1 MRFKFTFL
9 FAAVIAPTLSFG
21 QPLADRL
28 PADAEIYVGWSG
40 TDSIGPGYDQSH
52 LKAILDAS
60 QIGQFVHESIPRLI
74 SAIGEK
80 DAQSAQ
86 QVRLVMDILA
96 PLTVHPSAF
105 YFGGLT
111 PGGPLPKV
119 ALICD
124 AGADG
129 PKIVTQITQLLQQ
142 APGNPF
148 TCSAIGTL
156 VVLSDFTFAEQTEN
170 PLSKNTN
177 FQAVMGSLGKDPAA
191 VFYVNA
197 KAVTTTISDAVQ
209 MYGPPQARQVWSQAR
224 NALDLAGLKSIAGT
238 AGLDGKN
245 WAVKVDV
252 LAPAPRHGLLA
263 MGDAEPLTPELV
275 KLIPDS
281 STIAGAFSLDLDGM
295 FTQVVHLV
303 EQFAPEQS
311 TQIQQGLG
319 QINQTLGFDIEKDFL
334 AAMGPQWGYYVD
346 PATVGDGILG
356 TTIVNRPRDPAQLEK
371 SLTTLEAMANAI
383 IQQQMQGN
391 DPKMTVEFRQEEI
404 EGTKVHFLAIPVV
417 TPAWAIKD
425 GTLYIGLFPQMVVAA
440 MDRPAD
446 AKSIQDNS
454 DFQAVLQKLNAPQA
468 YSSFGYVD
476 LPKTLP
482 GSYQV
487 TLLISRLYFGMSDLF
502 GAQSPPLI
510 LPPLSKIMAEAE
522 PAGTVGW
529 TDDAG
534 FHFRS
539 IEPFPL
545 ANAFGSAQS
554 VAGMGAAQSAVMASI
569 LVPALSHARNQA
581 RTVQSM
587 NNLRQIGQGIIMYIS
602 GSGGNYPPDLGT
614 VAKAENI
621 PVQVFVR
628 PGSSNQPPPGMT
640 PDQTAD
646 WINHN
651 SDYVYIGAGLT
662 AQQGGAPSTVV
673 CYENERVSERGGI
686 DVLFA
691 DGHVEF
697 VTLQRAHQM
706 IEKGHSGTDN
716 NGL

>member
-1 MRFKFTFL
+1 MRFTFTFL

-52 LKAILDAS
+52 LKAILEAS
-60 QIGQFVHESIPRLI
+60 QIGQFVHDSIPRLI

-86 QVRLVMDILA
+86 QIRLVLDILA
-96 PLTVHPSAF
+96 PLAVHPSAF

-129 PKIVTQITQLLQQ
+129 PKIVTQINQMLQQ

-191 VFYVNA
+191 AFYVNA

-209 MYGPPQARQVWSQAR
+209 MYGPPQARQIWSQAR

-263 MGDAEPLTPELV
+263 MGDADPLPAELL
-275 KLIPDS
+275 KLIPDT
-281 STIAGAFSLDLDGM
+281 STMAGGCAFDLDAM
-295 FTQVVHLV
+295 FTKIVRLV
-303 EQFAPEQS
+303 EQFAPEQA

-319 QINQTLGFDIEKDFL
+319 QLNQMLGFDIDKDFL
-334 AAMGPQWGYYVD
+334 AAMGPHWGYYVD
-346 PATVGDGILG
+346 PETVGDGVLG
-356 TTIVNRPRDPAQLEK
+356 TTIINRPRNPDQLQT
-371 SLTTLEAMANAI
+371 SLTTLETMANAMML
-383 IQQQMQGN
+383 QQFQSQGS
-391 DPKMTVEFRQEEI
+391 KVTLEFRQEKI
-404 EGTKVHFLAIPVV
+404 EGTTVHFLASPLL
-417 TPAWAIKD
+417 TPSWAIKD

-446 AKSIQDNS
+446 AKSILDNS
-454 DFQAVLQKLNAPQA
+454 DFQAVFQKLNAPQA
-468 YSSFGYVD
+468 YSSFSYAD
-476 LPKTLP
+476 LRKTLP
-482 GSYQV
+482 GSYQACLAI
-487 TLLISRLYFGMSDLF
+487 TRLYFGIGDLF
-502 GAQSPPLI
+502 GAQSPAMI
-510 LPPLSKIMAEAE
+510 LPPMNKILAEME

-529 TDDAG
+529 SDDAG
-534 FHFRS
+534 FHFRA

-545 ANAFGSAQS
+545 ANGLGSAQAM
-554 VAGMGAAQSAVMASI
+554 AGMGMGQTALVASI
-569 LVPALSHARNQA
+569 VLPALDRARQQA

-587 NNLRQIGQGIIMYIS
+587 NNLRQIGNGIIMYIS

-662 AQQGGAPSTVV
+662 AQQRGAPSTVV

-697 VTLQRAHQM
+697 VRLQRAHQM
-706 IEKGHSGTDN
+706 IEKGHGGTDN